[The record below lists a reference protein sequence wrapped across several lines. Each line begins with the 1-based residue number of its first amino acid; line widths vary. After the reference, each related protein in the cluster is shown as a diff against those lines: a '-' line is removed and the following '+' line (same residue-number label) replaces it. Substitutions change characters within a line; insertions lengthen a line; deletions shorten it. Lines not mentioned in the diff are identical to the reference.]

1 MGTVLTVTGEVGPS
15 PIHDKLD
22 DVGAIQM
29 QCPSCGM
36 NMGDA
41 EECPHCGA
49 KVAAYPARRQYIKRE
64 PRYGFSLVVIL
75 LVLAALFGGGALVFF
90 KSDTYLTKKA
100 QRHYENREYPEALEI
115 LYDIMK
121 RSGPDSERLQLAS
134 DALRAQGE
142 ERIDQEKYLLAL
154 PLFEEIIK
162 INEGA
167 MGAGGSDSSILDAEY
182 DKAICYIKLAQ
193 SSGEFVK
200 PYGEYILNAEKS
212 IDRAT
217 ELASKLPDDET
228 LRIKPDLTLLA
239 AVVAAER
246 ASAFWHENNT
256 PQAKIYFNKAEAKF
270 NEAVSSGLPE
280 EELNFLRKEMDKL
293 RKRLY

>member
-1 MGTVLTVTGEVGPS
+1 
-15 PIHDKLD
+15 
-22 DVGAIQM
+22 
-29 QCPSCGM
+29 M